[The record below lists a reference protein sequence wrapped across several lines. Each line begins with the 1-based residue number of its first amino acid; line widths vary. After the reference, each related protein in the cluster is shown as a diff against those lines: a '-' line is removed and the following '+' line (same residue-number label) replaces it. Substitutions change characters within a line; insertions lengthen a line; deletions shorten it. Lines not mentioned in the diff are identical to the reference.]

1 MNDPN
6 MSAIKRKL
14 CTHVEESVQER
25 KMMKYW
31 RRNIDHYSWV
41 HKEEGPR
48 FYILHKKMSNGKL
61 KDNRI
66 IKAKLMDRD

>member
-6 MSAIKRKL
+6 LSAIEREL
-14 CTHVEESVQER
+14 CTHVEEFVQER

-31 RRNIDHYSWV
+31 RRNIDHYAWV
-41 HKEEGPR
+41 HKEKGPR
-48 FYILHKKMSNGKL
+48 FYILHKKMSNVKL